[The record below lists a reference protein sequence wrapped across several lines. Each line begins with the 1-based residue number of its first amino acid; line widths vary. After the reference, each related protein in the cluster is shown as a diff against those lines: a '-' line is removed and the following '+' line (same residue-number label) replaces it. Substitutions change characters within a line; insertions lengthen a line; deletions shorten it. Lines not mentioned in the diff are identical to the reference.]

1 MKQYHMLDK
10 SFIDMII
17 KLSHQYTC
25 FSLKNTNLKC
35 VIVVSDTMDA
45 TTE

>member
-1 MKQYHMLDK
+1 MLDT

-17 KLSHQYTC
+17 KLGHQYTC
-25 FSLKNTNLKC
+25 FPRKNIYFKC